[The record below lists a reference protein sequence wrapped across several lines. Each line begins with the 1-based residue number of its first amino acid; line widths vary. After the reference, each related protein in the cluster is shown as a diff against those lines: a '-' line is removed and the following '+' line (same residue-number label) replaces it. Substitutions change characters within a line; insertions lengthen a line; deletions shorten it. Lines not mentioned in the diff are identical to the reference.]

1 MLLRNVVAR
10 GPLLRAARSP
20 AAILGW
26 YACQGWPGEW
36 SMMRTM
42 LLRLFLLVAALG
54 ATVAAH
60 AAAELLLRDGRI
72 YTVSAAQP
80 VVSAVAIEHG
90 RIVALGAAAEA
101 PDLRGAATQVIDLHG
116 RAAIPGFKDSH
127 AHLLEL
133 GLARL
138 HVDLSNAADF
148 DEVIARV
155 QRAAAQQPAG
165 SWIIGSGWHEGKWQ
179 RAPAVTV
186 RGFPVHA
193 RLSAVT
199 PDHPV
204 VLHRADGHAL
214 IVNARAMALMHV
226 TAATPAP
233 AGGQILHEA
242 SGAPTG
248 VFVDAAMDLI
258 KPPEPSEAEKR
269 RAWALAFAEC
279 LRFGITA
286 ADEPGLDFEDVAL
299 VKQLAAEQRIPL
311 RLYVML
317 GGWRTLRRFERPE
330 IGLDH
335 GFLTIRSVKL
345 YADGALGSRGA
356 ALLAP
361 YADDPGNSG
370 QLITPLEELRQA
382 TAYAFTHGFQVNT
395 HAIGDRGNRVML
407 DLYAATFAG
416 DRSRRDLRWRIEH
429 AQHLAASDI
438 PRFAQ
443 LGVIASMQPIHATSD
458 RPWAPQRLGMARIT
472 EGAYVWRKLL
482 DSGAHLASG
491 TDAPVESLD
500 PVANFYAAV
509 TRMDAHGEP
518 PGGFDP
524 GQRLTR
530 AEALRSYTL
539 EGAYAT
545 FTERDNGSIEVG
557 KNADLVVLSQDIMQ
571 VPEAQILQAHAVMT
585 IVAGRIAWREPARD

>member
-1 MLLRNVVAR
+1 MLTRLV
-10 GPLLRAARSP
+10 LLTLVLFGAAP
-20 AAILGW
+20 
-26 YACQGWPGEW
+26 
-36 SMMRTM
+36 
-42 LLRLFLLVAALG
+42 
-54 ATVAAH
+54 AH
-60 AAAELLLRDGRI
+60 AAAELLLRDGQI

-80 VVSAVAIEHG
+80 VVNAVAIEHG

-101 PDLRGAATQVIDLHG
+101 PGLRDATTQVIELHG
-116 RAAIPGFKDSH
+116 RAAFPGFKDSH

-138 HVDLSNAADF
+138 NVDLTNAADF

-155 QRAAAQQPAG
+155 RRVAAQQPAG
-165 SWIIGSGWHEGKWQ
+165 TWIIGSGWHEGKW
-179 RAPAVTV
+179 RRPPAVTV
-186 RGFPVHA
+186 RGFPVHQP
-193 RLSAVT
+193 LSAAT

-204 VLHRADGHAL
+204 LLHRADGHAL

-233 AGGQILHEA
+233 PGGQILHDA
-242 SGAPTG
+242 QGAPTG
-248 VFVDAAMDLI
+248 VFVDDAMDLI
-258 KPPEPSEAEKR
+258 KPPERSPAEKR
-269 RAWALAFAEC
+269 RAWALAFTEC
-279 LRFGITA
+279 LRYGITA
-286 ADEPGLDFEDVAL
+286 VDEPGLGYEDVVL
-299 VKQLAAEQRIPL
+299 VKQLAAEERIPI

-317 GGWRTLRRFERPE
+317 GGWETLRRFERPE

-361 YADDPGNSG
+361 YTDDPGNTG
-370 QLITPLEELRQA
+370 QLITPLAQLRQA
-382 TAYAFTHGFQVNT
+382 SEYAFAHGFQVNT

-407 DLYAATFAG
+407 DLYAAILAT
-416 DRSRRDLRWRIEH
+416 DPSRRDLRWRIEH

-458 RPWAPQRLGMARIT
+458 RPWAPKRLGMARIT

-500 PVANFYAAV
+500 PFANFYAAV
-509 TRMDAHGEP
+509 TRMDAHGQP

-524 GQRLTR
+524 GQRMTR

-539 EGAYAT
+539 DGAYAT
-545 FTERDNGSIEVG
+545 FTERDNGSLELG
-557 KNADLVVLSQDIMQ
+557 KNADLVVLSRDIMQ
-571 VPEAQILQAHAVMT
+571 VPAAEILQAHAVMT
-585 IVAGRIAWREPARD
+585 IVAGKVAWQEATRD